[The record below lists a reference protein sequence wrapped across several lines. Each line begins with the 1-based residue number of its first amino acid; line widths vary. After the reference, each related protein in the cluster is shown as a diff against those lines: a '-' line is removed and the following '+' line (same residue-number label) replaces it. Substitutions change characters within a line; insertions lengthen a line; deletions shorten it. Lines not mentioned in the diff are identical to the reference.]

1 MTQSDPW
8 KAEALGAGRF
18 RFTNVSGG
26 KLAMVVVMPFEG
38 GEVEVEDGGVP
49 NDPYAVRAP
58 VEAGKSFTAKVRGSV
73 RITATIPTT
82 MENVFWKFDTP

>member
-1 MTQSDPW
+1 MNTQVTDLSDRRIRCGD
-8 KAEALGAGRF
+8 K
-18 RFTNVSGG
+18 SQ
-26 KLAMVVVMPFEG
+26 